1 MAQIKIYA
9 LASTVEQH
17 RQTLSAAIHAALVS
31 TLNYPVDKKF
41 QRFIQLAPEDFIHP
55 ADRSADYT
63 IIEICMFEGRSIA
76 GKKAFIQQLF
86 ANIGQQCGIAA
97 QDIEITMIETP
108 RHNWGIRGQCG
119 DELSLNYKV
128 EV

>member
-9 LASTVEQH
+9 LGSTIDQH

-31 TLNYPVDKKF
+31 SLNYPVEKKF
-41 QRFIQLAPEDFIHP
+41 QRFIRLAPEDFIYP
-55 ADRSADYT
+55 ADRSTNYT
-63 IIEICMFEGRSIA
+63 IIEISMFDGRSIA
-76 GKKAFIQQLF
+76 SKKAFIQQLF
-86 ANIGQQCGIAA
+86 TNIGQQCGIAA

>member
-9 LASTVEQH
+9 LATTITQH
-17 RQTLSAAIHAALVS
+17 RQALSTAIHAALIS
-31 TLNYPVDKKF
+31 TLNYPVEKKF
-41 QRFIQLAPEDFIHP
+41 QRFIALAPEDFIFP
-55 ADRSADYT
+55 ADRSEQYT
-63 IIEICMFEGRSIA
+63 IVEICMFEGRSTA
-76 GKKAFIQQLF
+76 SKKAFIQQIF
-86 ANIGQQCGIAA
+86 ANIAQHCGIAA
-97 QDIEITMIETP
+97 QDVEITISETP